1 MTSARR
7 AALQTFHAIQAT
19 DLASAFN
26 EALKKVRLEPGDY
39 GVELTAPEGPSTA
52 GGVQALQHV
61 RLVPTRPGFATLVI
75 GHANHADG
83 KAELRTYDYVDA
95 THWQRFRRPLALD
108 RGQYDQAL
116 GLAKQMLEVMRLATV
131 LAGPPADLPA
141 PASDSPSVEGRRLS
155 RGVVAGVVASFLVL
169 AGLGIWLLLGAGH
182 LG

>member
-7 AALQTFHAIQAT
+7 AALQTFHAIQAS

-52 GGVQALQHV
+52 GGVQAMQHV
-61 RLVPTRPGFATLVI
+61 RLVPTRPGFSTLVI

-83 KAELRTYDYVDA
+83 RAELRTYDYVDA

-108 RGQYDQAL
+108 RSQYDQAL
-116 GLAKQMLEVMRLATV
+116 GLAKQMLEVMRLAVT
-131 LAGPPADLPA
+131 LAGPPADLNAPV
-141 PASDSPSVEGRRLS
+141 PASPPSERRGLS
-155 RGVVAGVVASFLVL
+155 RGVTAGVVASCVLL
-169 AGLGIWLLLGAGH
+169 AGIGIWLLLRGPHFG
-182 LG
+182 

>member
-1 MTSARR
+1 MTGARR
-7 AALQTFHAIQAT
+7 AALQTFHAIQAS

-61 RLVPTRPGFATLVI
+61 RLVPTRPGFSTLVI

-83 KAELRTYDYVDA
+83 RAELRTYDYVDA
-95 THWQRFRRPLALD
+95 AHWQRFRRPLALD

-116 GLAKQMLEVMRLATV
+116 GLAKQMLEVMRLTTS
-131 LAGPPADLPA
+131 LAGPPADVLA
-141 PASDSPSVEGRRLS
+141 PASGTLPTEPRRFP
-155 RGVVAGVVASFLVL
+155 RGVTAGVVAGCIVL
-169 AGLGIWLLLGAGH
+169 AGIGIWALLNASH